1 MRIVRC
7 LLPILPWLCFSQTSW
22 AQPLPE
28 TPEGPVPP
36 EAYEPAALSAPK
48 PPSAVPREDGPEVI
62 QLFDQAIEALIQ
74 GRFDAAGRDFE
85 EVSRRS
91 VNLERRSAASELARQ
106 AAKRMQL
113 APPLRSTSARRGD
126 EEVDEESGRATFLS
140 TTIILGLNYGWM
152 VPTILDVDDAKAF
165 VGIYLLTAGASFTAP
180 YLLTRDD
187 EITRGMATLGSSGAA
202 IGFGHGALAYLTIVG
217 IDDVELRPL
226 LATMLGTSVA
236 EGTMGYVLARDR
248 QISAAKALALSSG
261 SLWGL
266 GLTGGLNFV
275 ATGEDTKPQ
284 VAYGTMLLGSA
295 AGAYAG
301 HLYDAHRHPTEGD
314 VSLVSFTGLVGA
326 YTAAVPI
333 LVADVEDPRIIA
345 ASLMAGAVV
354 GLVGGDRLLEG
365 RDYTRSA
372 AGVISLGSLAGGLL
386 GAGGAFLLVPDNGDT
401 ATWIVTGSAA
411 GAIGGFVLMLSAFD
425 DGRAQPA
432 ESEGGV
438 AMQLTPIVGEQG
450 ETGLGLSGAF

>member
-1 MRIVRC
+1 MQLTPSVR
-7 LLPILPWLCFSQTSW
+7 S
-22 AQPLPE
+22 A
-28 TPEGPVPP
+28 
-36 EAYEPAALSAPK
+36 SAP
-48 PPSAVPREDGPEVI
+48 RGED
-62 QLFDQAIEALIQ
+62 A
-74 GRFDAAGRDFE
+74 
-85 EVSRRS
+85 
-91 VNLERRSAASELARQ
+91 
-106 AAKRMQL
+106 
-113 APPLRSTSARRGD
+113 
-126 EEVDEESGRATFLS
+126 VDEESGRATFLS

-152 VPTILDVDDAKAF
+152 VPTILHVDDAKAF

-187 EITRGMATLGSSGAA
+187 KITRGMATLGSSGAA
-202 IGFGHGALAYLTIVG
+202 IGFGHGALAYMTIVG

-236 EGTMGYVLARDR
+236 EGTVGYMFAREH

-284 VAYGTMLLGSA
+284 VAYGTMLVGSA

-301 HLYDAHRHPTEGD
+301 HLYDARRHPTEGD
-314 VSLVSFTGLVGA
+314 VSLVSYTGLLGG
-326 YTAAVPI
+326 YTALAPI
-333 LVADVEDPRIIA
+333 LAADVEDPRIVA
-345 ASLMAGAVV
+345 ASLMTGAVV
-354 GLVGGDRLLEG
+354 GLVGGDHLLEG

-372 AGVISLGSLAGGLL
+372 AGVITLGSLAGGLL
-386 GAGGAFLLVPDNGDT
+386 GAGGAFLISPDDGDT

-432 ESEGGV
+432 DNEGGV
-438 AMQLTPIVGEQG
+438 AMQLTPIIGEHG
-450 ETGLGLSGAF
+450 ETGLGLSGDF